1 MNKKPVFF
9 ILGCVRS
16 GTTLLRNI
24 LKSHPNLICP
34 EETHFFRWN
43 DPFASGDYTHI
54 NKNVETLKMHRS
66 MDGVDESDFQH
77 VLEKSVDR
85 KDLMLNYCELFAQ
98 VQGQTSS
105 RCFDKSPQNVYGLP
119 LIKAQFPDA
128 KIIHIVRN
136 PLNVVSS
143 LKRGR
148 GLLPQSITGATNFWK
163 EAIQIINTMKPLLSN
178 NLYEIKYEK
187 LTNNPQHEISNLL
200 NFLSEDDVDMHQAID
215 QINPSF
221 DSYLEVLDA
230 HEINWVKQE
239 LISLMK
245 IYNY

>member
-1 MNKKPVFF
+1 MSKKPVFF

-34 EETHFFRWN
+34 EETHFYRWN

-54 NKNVETLKMHRS
+54 NKTVETLKMHRS
-66 MDGVDESDFQH
+66 MDGVHEADFQEA
-77 VLEKSVDR
+77 LEKSVDR
-85 KDLMLNYCELFAQ
+85 KELMLNYCELFAQ
-98 VQGQTSS
+98 AQGHTES
-105 RCFDKSPQNVYGLP
+105 RCFDKTPQNVYGLP
-119 LIKAQFPDA
+119 LIKAQFPEA

-148 GLLPQSITGATNFWK
+148 SLLPQSITGATNFWK
-163 EAIQIINTMKPLLSN
+163 EAIQIINTMKPVLVD
-178 NLYEIKYEK
+178 NLYELKYED
-187 LTNNPQHEISNLL
+187 LTNNPHNEISKLL
-200 NFLSEDDVDMHQAID
+200 SFLSEDDVNMDQAIA

-221 DSYLEVLDA
+221 DSYPDVLEA
-230 HEINWVKQE
+230 HEIEWVKHE
-239 LISLMK
+239 LSSLMK